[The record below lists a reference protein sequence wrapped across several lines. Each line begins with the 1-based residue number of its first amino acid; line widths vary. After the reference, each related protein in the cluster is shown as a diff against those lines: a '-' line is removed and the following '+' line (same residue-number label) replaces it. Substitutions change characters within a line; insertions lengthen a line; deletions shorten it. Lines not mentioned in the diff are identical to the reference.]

1 MSDRPVCVGPGRKPH
16 CWFSYDAAQI
26 VIEFRGYKDSNF
38 YSTDMTGGMAQAN
51 NMMSQTMGAPGMFN
65 MGTSQALQN
74 QALQNQ
80 ALQSQALQN
89 QFQQQVA
96 LQQVG

>member
-1 MSDRPVCVGPGRKPH
+1 MS
-16 CWFSYDAAQI
+16 
-26 VIEFRGYKDSNF
+26 
-38 YSTDMTGGMAQAN
+38 GGMAQQAQVN
-51 NMMSQTMGAPGMFN
+51 SLLSQTVGAPGMFN
-65 MGTSQALQN
+65 LGTSQALQN

-96 LQQVG
+96 LQQVCCNLSQSF